1 MRKKKISA
9 YSDIADKQITLTQER
24 DDSILSAWRKAKAKG
39 TLLALGG
46 YGRGELFPYSDID
59 LLIIDTTTGKD
70 TEKHQKFVQLLWD
83 QGLNVGHSVRQLEQC
98 LTDAQQD
105 THFYTSLLEARALT
119 DKKAILPALQKTL
132 HQESYHPFA
141 AFYQEKCGEQ
151 LARHDRFANNL
162 QPNIKK
168 CPGGLR
174 DLHVIRWLALRYYQ
188 DGSLTAWHQRGHMN
202 AQEFDY
208 LQEAFSLLQSIRFAL
223 HSLAGRAEDRLLFEY
238 QKTLAKTFGFRDTD
252 KQLAVEHFMQAFYRA
267 TRRIEVIN
275 EMIVQQAAEF
285 LVINDAPTAIDQDF
299 QIRFNQLDVIDDDS
313 FQHNP
318 TLLLKA
324 FVELGKNSDAQG
336 FSART
341 IRLIQKALPLI
352 DNTFRTNPKHHRL
365 FLSLF
370 ELQHGI
376 YHQCTKIIY
385 YQVLQHYL
393 PEFEVIVGQMQFDL
407 YHVYTVDIHTLKVI
421 GQCRKLALGELAD
434 TLPEATQIFQKLD
447 DPKLLYLAAL
457 YHDVGKGRGVDH
469 SQWGAQ
475 AVRAFATQHGLPERD
490 IELLGWLVE
499 HHLTLS
505 LTAQK
510 TDITDSTV
518 IARFAQRMKDQR
530 HLDYLYLLTICDMR
544 GTNMSLWNGW
554 KHSLLHSLH
563 TATLRYLSS
572 QHTQQNDDNIID
584 IAWRTLPHDQQAK
597 LKSIWPLATQL
608 YAETLTEETLQW
620 RVSTL
625 LASPFPHSPCLAI
638 RPNPDHGEWE
648 LFFAIPRMPYIYTR
662 ITHTL
667 ETLNLDILD
676 AQGQSTDTLV
686 CGQFVIT
693 EPAQVQEV
701 ERAIQMALTDEM
713 LPKRL
718 KKRKKAEHAS
728 FDIPPHVAIEPAGT
742 QYKISV
748 RTRNRHGLLAD
759 ICQLLTYYQL
769 RIHKMRISTLGE
781 KVEDSFWV
789 QPERPVNWQ
798 KINKKLL
805 EVCNRQ

>member
-1 MRKKKISA
+1 MRKKKIST

-24 DDSILSAWRKAKAKG
+24 DNSILTAWHQAKAEG

-46 YGRGELFPYSDID
+46 YGRGELFPHSDID

-98 LTDAQQD
+98 LHDAKQD

-119 DKKAILPALQKTL
+119 DKATILPTLQETL
-132 HQESYHPFA
+132 HQETYHPFTV
-141 AFYQEKCGEQ
+141 FYQEKYEEQ
-151 LARHDRFANNL
+151 IARHDRYANNL

-202 AQEFDY
+202 AQEFDH
-208 LQEAFSLLQSIRFAL
+208 LQEAFALLQSIRFAL
-223 HSLAGRAEDRLLFEY
+223 HTLTGRAEDRLLFEY
-238 QKTLAKTFGFRDTD
+238 QKTLAKSFGFRDTD

-267 TRRIEVIN
+267 TRSIEVIN

-299 QIRFNQLDVIDDDS
+299 QIRFNQLDVIDDDG

-324 FVELGKNSDAQG
+324 FVELGKHSEVQG

-341 IRLIQKALPLI
+341 IRLIHKALPLI
-352 DNTFRTNPKHHRL
+352 DDTFRTHPEHQRL
-365 FLSLF
+365 FLLLF
-370 ELQHGI
+370 ELQRGI
-376 YHQCTKIIY
+376 YHQCTKMIY

-421 GQCRKLALGELAD
+421 GQCRKLALGELSD
-434 TLPEATQIFQKLD
+434 LLPEATHLFQQLD

-475 AVRAFATQHGLPERD
+475 AVRAFAEQHSLPERD

-510 TDITDSTV
+510 TDTTDPTV
-518 IARFAQRMKDQR
+518 IARFAQRVKDQR

-554 KHSLLHSLH
+554 KHSLLHSLYQ
-563 TATLRYLSS
+563 AT
-572 QHTQQNDDNIID
+572 QHY
-584 IAWRTLPHDQQAK
+584 
-597 LKSIWPLATQL
+597 LATQQAQPQNFDFVHTAWNAL
-608 YAETLTEETLQW
+608 TLDQQIRLEEAWPLVKQIYEETLTLDTVKW
-620 RVSTL
+620 RLNAL
-625 LASPFPHSPCLAI
+625 LDSDFPQTCCLAL
-638 RPNPDHGEWE
+638 RPNPNHGEWE
-648 LFFAIPRMPYIYTR
+648 LFFAIPRLPYIYTR
-662 ITHTL
+662 ITHVL
-667 ETLNLDILD
+667 ETFSLDILD

-686 CGQFVIT
+686 CGQFVISKPP
-693 EPAQVQEV
+693 EPNGLNQ
-701 ERAIQMALTDEM
+701 ALHSALQQAT
-713 LPKRL
+713 LPKRSQR
-718 KKRKKAEHAS
+718 RKKNEHAS
-728 FDIPPHVAIEPAGT
+728 FDIPSNVLVEAEGSI
-742 QYKISV
+742 QKISV
-748 RTRNRHGLLAD
+748 YTANRAGLLAD
-759 ICQLLTYYQL
+759 LCQVLTYYQL
-769 RIHKMRISTLGE
+769 RIQKMRISTLGE

-798 KINKKLL
+798 KINQKLL